1 VKKSEIQILVVDDDI
16 TVLRVLEGAIK
27 KFGFKPLVAKNIDL
41 ALQQVRLVQVHAA
54 IIDCMLPAKNG
65 VDLAIE
71 FRDTRFGKQPIILSS
86 GIFKD
91 KNFIDEAK
99 TNAKAVDFLVKP
111 INLER
116 LEELLN
122 EHLANLISEETVP
135 LHKLISKGYESA
147 RERRKAIESL
157 EEVSGYDLPFIL
169 SVLMEAKV
177 GGHFNIFNQAGGIYG
192 ISLCKGLVTNVDSPD
207 SAATLALSL
216 IQQGIITQEDFIE
229 LGGKALRGDLL
240 KTLLNEALISPHS
253 VNDIRKQQT
262 IAEVKNLIK
271 PEILQ
276 FNFAPERL
284 KEDIPGVS
292 LDELMPL
299 FNEVTEKI
307 LDIKYVKDFY
317 KDWGE
322 FPILKGPQYSKELS
336 LQSFSIL
343 NSTPNIHRSAEQN
356 FTINELI
363 ETRAFEPDQIFKAI
377 HLLTLK
383 RVIIF
388 DTEKKGLAG
397 KSLAEKVVHVY
408 EKVKLMKPEE
418 VFMYFGATEAVS
430 VAEVQKIY
438 KEFAKTNH
446 PDKMVG
452 VSAEIKDTAT
462 RLFSKVS
469 EAHDILG
476 NDEAREKY
484 YNDIK
489 QAAAK
494 RQIEAEELTQKA
506 KSLLKKNSFLQAF
519 ELLTKAYG
527 LYKGTDIELHYLWA
541 RLKITEQ
548 QTPENLKQTDLV
560 LKGYDSE
567 DKRTALYQF
576 VLGLLK
582 KANKD
587 MMGAM
592 ACFDK
597 AMTYDPDFL
606 DARRESVLLQN
617 HKGPLT
623 GKDLLS
629 ADLGD
634 IMGSLF
640 KNRK

>member
-1 VKKSEIQILVVDDDI
+1 MKKSEIQILVVDDDI
-16 TVLRVLEGAIK
+16 TVLKVLEGAIK

-41 ALQQVRLVQVHAA
+41 ALQQVRMVQVHAA

-99 TNAKAVDFLVKP
+99 TNAQAVDFLVKP
-111 INLER
+111 IDLEK

-169 SVLMEAKV
+169 SVLMDAKV
-177 GGHFNIFNQAGGIYG
+177 GGHLNIINQAGEIHG

-207 SAATLALSL
+207 SAATLAMSL
-216 IQQGIITQEDFIE
+216 MQQGVITQEDIKE
-229 LGGKALRGDLL
+229 LGEKVLKGDLL

-253 VNDIRKQQT
+253 VNDIRKQQA
-262 IAEVKNLIK
+262 IAEIKNLIS
-271 PEILQ
+271 PERLQ

-299 FNEVTEKI
+299 FNKVTEDI
-307 LDIKYVKDFY
+307 LDINYIKDFY

-322 FPILKGPQYSKELS
+322 FPILKGPQYTSELS
-336 LQSFSIL
+336 LQAFSIL
-343 NSTPNIHRSAEQN
+343 NATPNIHQSAEQN

-363 ETRAFEPDQIFKAI
+363 ETRAFDPAQIYKAI

-408 EKVKLMKPEE
+408 EKVKHMKPEE
-418 VFMYFGATEAVS
+418 VFIYFGATESLS

-452 VSAEIKDTAT
+452 VSAEVKETAT

-476 NDEAREKY
+476 NQEAREKH
-484 YNDIK
+484 YNEIK
-489 QAAAK
+489 QKAA
-494 RQIEAEELTQKA
+494 RVQIEAEELTQKA
-506 KSLLKKNSFLQAF
+506 KMFLKKNSFGRAF
-519 ELLTKAYG
+519 ELLTKAYD
-527 LYKGTDIELHYLWA
+527 LYQGTEVELHFLWA
-541 RLKITEQ
+541 RLKIAEQ
-548 QTPENLKQTDLV
+548 HTPENLEQTDKI

-567 DKRTALYQF
+567 EKRTALYQF
-576 VLGLLK
+576 VLGLYK
-582 KANKD
+582 KARQD

-606 DARRESVLLQN
+606 DARRETLLLQN
-617 HKGPLT
+617 HKAPIS

-629 ADLGD
+629 ADLGE

-640 KNRK
+640 KKRK